1 MSSSIS
7 SSRKI
12 YTKIALSLL
21 SVFGAAMG
29 IIHFIAYLHD
39 ANAENI
45 LGRVVEARQAL
56 PKILDEE
63 HDLVMMYGSSMTRA
77 GFSPRLFDK
86 EVNAQ
91 GKNIKSF
98 NWGIGGLNPFFQ
110 DYLSR
115 RVKEAFQ
122 AKDRRLK
129 LAIIEFNPFQTTQ
142 TRWRR
147 ALPIVDSFLT
157 MLATDAELWEIA
169 KEDPTRGALLFNIK
183 YIRNDISAE
192 MITSFYAEEIFPP
205 DRSILHEEPQEL
217 LDKRRELGNELNE
230 LFEKE
235 YPDYK
240 GENWHYGWQGGG
252 TIPEERSERTLEVFK
267 EYYATFQH
275 ETMKKNF
282 RQRRIISADIMDLNF
297 EPLLVESFIQMVENF
312 KEISDRVEVV
322 MLPRNTEWIQYSPEA
337 RARLDAAIKQIESA
351 TGISITDH
359 QSIPEITPDMYSDV
373 THLARYS
380 GDVAYTK
387 YLVKQYAD
395 RL

>member
-7 SSRKI
+7 SSRTIYLKI
-12 YTKIALSLL
+12 SLAL
-21 SVFGAAMG
+21 VAIFGAAMG

-45 LGRVVEARQAL
+45 LGRVMEARKAL
-56 PKILDEE
+56 PKILEE
-63 HDLVMMYGSSMTRA
+63 EQDLVMMYGSSMTRA
-77 GFSPRLFDK
+77 GFSPRLFDQA
-86 EVNAQ
+86 VNAQ
-91 GKNIKSF
+91 SKNIKSF

-115 RVKEAFQ
+115 RIKDAFV
-122 AKDRRLK
+122 AKDRKLK

-142 TRWRR
+142 TRWRG

-169 KEDPTRGALLFNIK
+169 KQDPTRGALLFNIK

-192 MITSFYAEEIFPP
+192 MITSFYADEIFPRA
-205 DRSILHEEPQEL
+205 RSARLEEPQEL

-235 YPDYK
+235 YPDFK
-240 GENWHYGWQGGG
+240 GEDWHYGWQGGG
-252 TIPEERSERTLEVFK
+252 TIPQERSEHTLEVFK

-275 ETMKKNF
+275 DAIKQNF
-282 RQRRIISADIMDLNF
+282 RQSRINSADIEGLNF
-297 EPLLVESFIQMVENF
+297 EPLLVESFIRIVENF
-312 KEISDRVEVV
+312 KQISEKVEVV
-322 MLPRNTEWIQYSPEA
+322 MLPRDTKYIHYTPEA
-337 RARLDAAIKQIESA
+337 RARLDNAIKQIEQA
-351 TGISITDH
+351 TGITFRDH
-359 QSIPEITPDMYSDV
+359 QTIPEITPDMYSDV

-387 YLVKQYAD
+387 FLVKEYAD
-395 RL
+395 KL